1 MATGRYLNV
10 RLKQDERVFFT
21 AKQRLLNYID
31 SQPKLLSLLAIA
43 WDGFSKVGIRVVTVN
58 DW

>member
-10 RLKQDERVFFT
+10 RLKLDERVFFT

-31 SQPKLLSLLAIA
+31 FRSEFLSLLAIA
-43 WDGFSKVGIRVVTVN
+43 WDGLVRTS
-58 DW
+58 